1 MPDSTAHASKATA
14 APIAGIPEVKDTAV
28 ELRINGRPY
37 YPASDPN
44 MPLLWY
50 LRDVLRLTGT
60 KFGCGIGACG
70 ACTVLID
77 GKAQR
82 ACLTPLKAAVGHDVT
97 TIEGLA
103 GNTLHPLQRAWIE
116 EDVAQCGYCQAGQIM
131 AAADLLARVPNPSDE
146 DIGKLPNL
154 CRCGTYPRI
163 RRAIKRAAQIAREEP
178 K

>member
-1 MPDSTAHASKATA
+1 MPEKSVRHTKPIPIPPVAASAKE
-14 APIAGIPEVKDTAV
+14 PVLP
-28 ELRINGRPY
+28 LRINGKAY
-37 YPASDPN
+37 FHNGDSD

-60 KFGCGIGACG
+60 KFGCGVGACG

-82 ACLTPLKAAVGHDVT
+82 ACLTPVKTAMDHDVT

-103 GNTLHPLQRAWIE
+103 GAELHPLQRAWIE

-131 AAADLLARVPNPSDE
+131 AAADLLKRNPNPGDD
-146 DIGKLPNL
+146 DIAKLSNL

-163 RRAIKRAAQIAREEP
+163 RLAIKRAAQMLREGA